1 MYTGLNMLQSSRYFF
16 VKKGII
22 MTEQSIAKKGIILN
36 TVLIIATIVAFIV
49 IKITNS
55 YLTSNFGYSGYY
67 MEMFTLQ
74 KATLIGLL
82 IVSVVV
88 TICSAVLMTKNQ
100 GKNTGFILLIVGAV
114 IAGILAL
121 LGFVLGIITWILC
134 GVSISQ
140 FRKLQG
146 ESNFESN
153 LDFGAVAE
161 LKKSSDNA
169 NSTQASPAQKTETAV
184 QAEVVPAEAEDDA
197 APVDVDYEVKS
208 EDNDSSY
215 STEA

>member
-1 MYTGLNMLQSSRYFF
+1 
-16 VKKGII
+16 

-36 TVLIIATIVAFIV
+36 TILIIATLVAFIV

-55 YLTSNFGYSGYY
+55 YLTSNFGFSGYY

-74 KATLIGLL
+74 RATLIGLF
-82 IVSVVV
+82 IVSLVV
-88 TICSAVLMTKNQ
+88 TICSAVLMTKTH

-134 GVSISQ
+134 GVSITQ

-161 LKKSSDNA
+161 LKKSSDSA
-169 NSTQASPAQKTETAV
+169 NSTQAAPVQKAETA
-184 QAEVVPAEAEDDA
+184 PAEQEAEA
-197 APVDVDYEVKS
+197 APAEQEAEAVPVDVDYEVKS
-208 EDNDSSY
+208 EDNSPSGD
-215 STEA
+215 TEA

>member
-1 MYTGLNMLQSSRYFF
+1 
-16 VKKGII
+16 

-36 TVLIIATIVAFIV
+36 TILIIATVVAFIV

-55 YLTSNFGYSGYY
+55 YLTSNFGFSGYY

-74 KATLIGLL
+74 RATLIGLF
-82 IVSVVV
+82 IVSLVV
-88 TICSAVLMTKNQ
+88 TICSAVLMTKTH

-134 GVSISQ
+134 GVSITQ

-161 LKKSSDNA
+161 LKKSSDND
-169 NSTQASPAQKTETAV
+169 NSTQAAPVQKAETA
-184 QAEVVPAEAEDDA
+184 PAEQETEAAPAEQEA
-197 APVDVDYEVKS
+197 EAVPVDVDYEVKS
-208 EDNDSSY
+208 EDNSPSGD
-215 STEA
+215 TEA

>member
-1 MYTGLNMLQSSRYFF
+1 
-16 VKKGII
+16 

-36 TVLIIATIVAFIV
+36 SVLIIATVVAFIV
-49 IKITNS
+49 IKITNQ
-55 YLTSNFGYSGYY
+55 YLTSNFGFSGYY

-74 KATLIGLL
+74 RATLIGLF
-82 IVSVVV
+82 IVSLVV
-88 TICSAVLMTKNQ
+88 TICSAVLMTKTH

-134 GVSISQ
+134 GVSITQ

-161 LKKSSDNA
+161 LKKSSDSA
-169 NSTQASPAQKTETAV
+169 NSTQGAPVQKAET
-184 QAEVVPAEAEDDA
+184 VPAEQEAEA

-208 EDNDSSY
+208 EDNSTSDN
-215 STEA
+215 TEA

>member
-1 MYTGLNMLQSSRYFF
+1 MLQFSRYFF
-16 VKKGII
+16 VKKGIV

-36 TVLIIATIVAFIV
+36 TVLIIATVVAFIV
-49 IKITNS
+49 IKITNQ
-55 YLTSNFGYSGYY
+55 YLTSNFGLSGYY

-74 KATLIGLL
+74 RATLIGLF
-82 IVSVVV
+82 IVSLVV
-88 TICSAVLMTKNQ
+88 TICSAVLMTKSH

-121 LGFVLGIITWILC
+121 LGLVLGIITWILC
-134 GVSISQ
+134 GVSITQ

-161 LKKSSDNA
+161 LKKSSDND
-169 NSTQASPAQKTETAV
+169 NSTQAAPVQKVEA
-184 QAEVVPAEAEDDA
+184 VPAEQETEA

-208 EDNDSSY
+208 EDNSTSDN
-215 STEA
+215 TEA

>member
-1 MYTGLNMLQSSRYFF
+1 
-16 VKKGII
+16 

-36 TVLIIATIVAFIV
+36 TVLIIATVVAFIV
-49 IKITNS
+49 IKITNQ
-55 YLTSNFGYSGYY
+55 YLTSNFGFSGYY

-74 KATLIGLL
+74 RATLIGLF
-82 IVSVVV
+82 IVSLVV
-88 TICSAVLMTKNQ
+88 TICSAVLMTKTH

-134 GVSISQ
+134 GVSITQ

-161 LKKSSDNA
+161 LKKSSDSA
-169 NSTQASPAQKTETAV
+169 NSTQAAPVQKAET
-184 QAEVVPAEAEDDA
+184 VPAEQEAEA
-197 APVDVDYEVKS
+197 APAEQEAEAVPVDVDYEVKS
-208 EDNDSSY
+208 EDNSPSGD
-215 STEA
+215 TEA